1 MGEFGKWLTHE
12 DQKDLWEILFASLL
26 NIVFLLLLALLLW
39 PLLGSPRLAWR
50 LAKGYSVLWGVV
62 YVAAI
67 LVNRIQD
74 YFRVNIYDHA
84 DAFVYSN
91 LAVSCILQT
100 GWSAFA
106 ALTVQSYAAGAPP
119 WVALILYLVGTLSCL
134 VAFFAVSS
142 FYQGHIY
149 RFISLPLA
157 LVGYVVFNV
166 WPASGRVLFGWFFNH
181 IIDPFN
187 LF

>member
-1 MGEFGKWLTHE
+1 MGEFGKWLMHE
-12 DQKDLWEILFASLL
+12 DQKDLWEIVFASLL
-26 NIVFLLLLALLLW
+26 NVVFLALVALLLW
-39 PLLGSPRLAWR
+39 PLGRPALAWR

-62 YVAAI
+62 YLAAM

-106 ALTVQSYAAGAPP
+106 ALVVHSFVGGASL
-119 WVALILYLVGTLSCL
+119 WMTLILYLVGTLSCL
-134 VAFFAVSS
+134 VTYFVVSS

-157 LVGYVVFNV
+157 LVAYIAFSV
-166 WPASGRVLFGWFFNH
+166 WPASGHVLFGWFFDH
-181 IIDPFN
+181 IIDPFD

>member
-1 MGEFGKWLTHE
+1 MGEFGKWLMHE

-26 NIVFLLLLALLLW
+26 NIVFLLLIALLLW
-39 PLLGSPRLAWR
+39 PLGSPGLAWR

-62 YVAAI
+62 YLAAM

-91 LAVSCILQT
+91 LTVSCILQI

-106 ALTVQSYAAGAPP
+106 ALIVHSFVAGASL
-119 WVALILYLVGTLSCL
+119 WIAAILYLVGVLSCL
-134 VAFFAVSS
+134 VAFYVVSA

-149 RFISLPLA
+149 RFISLPFA
-157 LVGYVVFNV
+157 LVAYIVFSV
-166 WPASGRVLFGWFFNH
+166 WPASGRVLFGWFFDH
-181 IIDPFN
+181 IIDPFD

>member
-1 MGEFGKWLTHE
+1 MGEFGKWLMHE
-12 DQKDLWEILFASLL
+12 DQKFLWELLVASLL
-26 NIVFLLLLALLLW
+26 NIVFLLLIALLLW
-39 PLLGSPRLAWR
+39 PLGSPRLAWR

-62 YVAAI
+62 YFASM

-74 YFRVNIYDHA
+74 YFRVNIYDHP

-91 LAVSCILQT
+91 LAVSSILQI

-106 ALTVQSYAAGAPP
+106 ALVVHSFVAGAPF
-119 WVALILYLVGTLSCL
+119 WIAAILYFVGTLSCL
-134 VAFFAVSS
+134 IAFYDVSA

-149 RFISLPLA
+149 RLISLPLA
-157 LVGYVVFNV
+157 LVSFIVFSV
-166 WPASGRVLFGWFFNH
+166 WPAVARVLFGWLFDH
-181 IIDPFN
+181 IIDPFD

>member
-1 MGEFGKWLTHE
+1 MGEFGKWLMHE
-12 DQKDLWEILFASLL
+12 DQKDLWEILFACVL
-26 NIVFLLLLALLLW
+26 NAVFLALIALLLW
-39 PLLGSPRLAWR
+39 PLGSPRLAWR

-62 YVAAI
+62 YFAAM

-74 YFRVNIYDHA
+74 YFRVNIYDHP

-91 LAVSCILQT
+91 LAVSSILQI

-106 ALTVQSYAAGAPP
+106 ALTVQSFLAGASV
-119 WVALILYLVGTLSCL
+119 WSVSILYFVGALSCL
-134 VAFFAVSS
+134 VAFYVVSA

-149 RFISLPLA
+149 RLISLPLT
-157 LVGYVVFNV
+157 LVAYIVFNV
-166 WPASGRVLFGWFFNH
+166 WPASGRVLFGWFFDH
-181 IIDPFN
+181 IIDPFD

>member
-1 MGEFGKWLTHE
+1 MGEFGKWLMHE
-12 DQKDLWEILFASLL
+12 EQKDLWEILFASLL
-26 NIVFLLLLALLLW
+26 NIVFLALVALLLW
-39 PLLGSPRLAWR
+39 PLGSQRLAWR

-62 YVAAI
+62 YVAAM

-91 LAVSCILQT
+91 LAVSCVLQT

-106 ALTVQSYAAGAPP
+106 ALTLQSFVGGAPR
-119 WVALILYLVGTLSCL
+119 WMALILYLVGTLSCL
-134 VAFFAVSS
+134 VALFAVSA

-157 LVGYVVFNV
+157 LVGFVVFSL
-166 WPASGRVLFGWFFNH
+166 WPASGRGLFGWFFDH
-181 IIDPFN
+181 IIDPFA